1 MSRAFLGPVFI
12 TAVLICGGSD
22 IPGAAEP
29 PAINPFGPRPTVQQ
43 DSFPG
48 YVELSDGT
56 IRPGNVYLTR
66 DKRLKIFDQEM
77 KRQREVPLKVVK
89 QIECRVKKEWM
100 EKEWKFKEL
109 ASDEKMYTGRTYPV
123 REYAHQITLNDD
135 RKITG
140 PLSGLVY
147 VQPLMSSSPGERTAV
162 PPKAE
167 RYLFHQRQKGNIG
180 DKLES
185 VVYVRFVRLG
195 EEALAEGQKKLAE
208 KEAAKEKA
216 KQKSK
221 PLSQEK

>member
-12 TAVLICGGSD
+12 TAVLICGASD
-22 IPGAAEP
+22 TPAADEP
-29 PAINPFGPRPTVQQ
+29 PVINPFGPRPTVR
-43 DSFPG
+43 DDAFPG

-56 IRPGNVYLTR
+56 IRPGNIYLTR
-66 DKRLKIFDQEM
+66 DKRLKIYDEQM
-77 KRQREVPLKVVK
+77 KRHREVPLRVVK
-89 QIECRVKKEWM
+89 QIECRVKREWM

-123 REYAHQITLNDD
+123 REYAYQITLGDD

-140 PLSGLVY
+140 ALSGLIY
-147 VQPLMSSSPGERTAV
+147 VQPLMSSSPGERPAMS
-162 PPKAE
+162 PKAE
-167 RYLFHQRQKGNIG
+167 RYLLHQRDKGKIG

-208 KEAAKEKA
+208 QEADKDKTKKNPAPK
-216 KQKSK
+216 
-221 PLSQEK
+221 